1 MSENEKFGGVDLDVI
16 KMHAQLPE
24 LLAKLS
30 YHDVPKTLEYI
41 RYWGE
46 KSKTINFMY
55 EGVSDALLKYE
66 PNENG
71 E

>member
-1 MSENEKFGGVDLDVI
+1 MNDKEKFGGVDLDVI
-16 KMHAQLPE
+16 RMHAQLPE

-46 KSKTINFMY
+46 KSKTINVMY
-55 EGVSDALLKYE
+55 EDVLEELLKYE
-66 PNENG
+66 RNED

>member
-1 MSENEKFGGVDLDVI
+1 MNAKEKFRGGDLDVI
-16 KMHAQLPE
+16 RIHAQLPE

-30 YHDVPKTLEYI
+30 DHDVPKTLEYI

-46 KSKTINFMY
+46 KSKTINVMY
-55 EGVSDALLKYE
+55 EDVLEELLKYE
-66 PNENG
+66 RNED

>member
-1 MSENEKFGGVDLDVI
+1 MNDKEKFGGVDLDVI
-16 KMHAQLPE
+16 RMHAQLPE

-30 YHDVPKTLEYI
+30 YHDVSKTLEYI

-46 KSKTINFMY
+46 KSKTINVMY
-55 EGVSDALLKYE
+55 EDVLEELLKYE
-66 PNENG
+66 RNED